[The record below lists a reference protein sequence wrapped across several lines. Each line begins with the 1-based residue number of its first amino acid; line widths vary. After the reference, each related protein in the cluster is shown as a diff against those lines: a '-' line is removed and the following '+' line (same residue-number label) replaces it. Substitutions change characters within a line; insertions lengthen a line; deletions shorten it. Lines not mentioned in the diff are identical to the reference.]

1 MWKWFVGAALLATM
15 IYVMIRPVLKE
26 QPWMAGFFRVMEPI
40 EIALFKKSET
50 ILFARLKMLTGV
62 LLTLLTTIGSV
73 DMSAV
78 MPLLPEK
85 HRGIAQAFLSLMPML
100 ITLLGLIDEKLR
112 NTTTK
117 PVELVA
123 LPENKP
129 LPLAVELAVQ
139 TAELTK
145 REAVEAVKLDALEK
159 AA

>member
-78 MPLLPEK
+78 MPLLWSCVSVSSRP
-85 HRGIAQAFLSLMPML
+85 
-100 ITLLGLIDEKLR
+100 
-112 NTTTK
+112 
-117 PVELVA
+117 
-123 LPENKP
+123 
-129 LPLAVELAVQ
+129 
-139 TAELTK
+139 
-145 REAVEAVKLDALEK
+145 
-159 AA
+159 